1 MEKYQLI
8 SKINSPQ
15 DLKQFNIKELENLA
29 IEIRSFLLDKISK
42 NGGHIASNLGIVEAT
57 IALHYVFDSPKD
69 KLIFDVGHQGY
80 VHKILTGRAK
90 DFDTL
95 RKYNGLSGFLK
106 ESESEHDV
114 FEAGHSSTAISAM
127 TGFLEA
133 KHTNTNTNTNT
144 NSNTISNGN
153 GNSIG
158 EVVGIVGD
166 ASLQSGISLAGLNY
180 LATKKD
186 QKGIIILNDNEMSI
200 GKNIGGFTNIFNNI
214 RVKKSYKFFRKVTP
228 KFLRNIL
235 KTFVYGKLPV
245 FSQLGYRYIGPID
258 GHNIKELIKYFQY
271 AKEQNKSIIVHIKT
285 IKGKGYEFS
294 ENDKIGAY
302 HGVSP
307 FDLKTGLELNK
318 QNDKISFS
326 KAVGVALENILE
338 NNINNN
344 NINNNI
350 NNNKSIKIITPGM
363 TYGTGLTDLSI
374 KYKEN
379 FIDVG
384 ICEENAIIM
393 ASALACS
400 NFIPICLTYSTFYQR
415 AYDEINHDVCRSN
428 KHVIMLSDRAG
439 IVPGDGDTHQGIFDL
454 SMLTPLPNLTIGAPS
469 NYEELLDL
477 INVAINGNGP
487 FYIRYPKTNIDK
499 PSNLVLDKSLNRD
512 NTNNI
517 QNMTYKWKVLN
528 NLSDINILTYGP
540 VVHEFN
546 KLIESDSD
554 LNIGLINAW
563 FIKPIDEKLINSLN
577 NKTLIIYEEVIKN
590 GSLASLVKE
599 FISDNNLNIKVI
611 SYSLD
616 SYVNTGSIDE
626 IKNNNNLSIDKIIQ
640 NIKNTK

>member
-1 MEKYQLI
+1 M
-8 SKINSPQ
+8 SP
-15 DLKQFNIKELENLA
+15 
-29 IEIRSFLLDKISK
+29 
-42 NGGHIASNLGIVEAT
+42 H
-57 IALHYVFDSPKD
+57 
-69 KLIFDVGHQGY
+69 
-80 VHKILTGRAK
+80 
-90 DFDTL
+90 
-95 RKYNGLSGFLK
+95 
-106 ESESEHDV
+106 
-114 FEAGHSSTAISAM
+114 
-127 TGFLEA
+127 
-133 KHTNTNTNTNT
+133 
-144 NSNTISNGN
+144 
-153 GNSIG
+153 
-158 EVVGIVGD
+158 
-166 ASLQSGISLAGLNY
+166 
-180 LATKKD
+180 
-186 QKGIIILNDNEMSI
+186 
-200 GKNIGGFTNIFNNI
+200 
-214 RVKKSYKFFRKVTP
+214 
-228 KFLRNIL
+228 
-235 KTFVYGKLPV
+235 
-245 FSQLGYRYIGPID
+245 
-258 GHNIKELIKYFQY
+258 
-271 AKEQNKSIIVHIKT
+271 IVHIKT

-326 KAVGVALENILE
+326 KAVGIALDNILE

-344 NINNNI
+344 
-350 NNNKSIKIITPGM
+350 IKIITPGM

-374 KYKEN
+374 KYKDN

-400 NFIPICLTYSTFYQR
+400 NLIPICLTYSTFYQR

-499 PSNLVLDKSLNRD
+499 PSNLVLDKSQNIV

-517 QNMTYKWKVLN
+517 QNMTYNWKVLK
-528 NLSDINILTYGP
+528 NLSDINIFTYGP

-546 KLIESDSD
+546 KLIENDSD

>member
-42 NGGHIASNLGIVEAT
+42 NGGHLASNLGIVEAT

-133 KHTNTNTNTNT
+133 KHTNT
-144 NSNTISNGN
+144 
-153 GNSIG
+153 SIG

-326 KAVGVALENILE
+326 KAVGLALDNILVNNIK

-344 NINNNI
+344 
-350 NNNKSIKIITPGM
+350 IKIITPGM

-477 INVAINGNGP
+477 INIAINGNGP

-499 PSNLVLDKSLNRD
+499 PSNLVIDKSQNIV

-517 QNMTYKWKVLN
+517 QNMTYKWKVLK

-540 VVHEFN
+540 IVHEFN
-546 KLIESDSD
+546 KLIENDSD

-616 SYVNTGSIDE
+616 SYVNTGSVDD